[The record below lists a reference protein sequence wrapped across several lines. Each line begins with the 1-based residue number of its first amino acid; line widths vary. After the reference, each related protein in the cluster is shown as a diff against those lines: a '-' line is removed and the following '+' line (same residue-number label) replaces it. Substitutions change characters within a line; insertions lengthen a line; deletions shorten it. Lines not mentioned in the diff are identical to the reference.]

1 MGTDDIFSLSD
12 DELTLARLKSTDKN
26 KLIFG
31 ILLKY
36 FQFEGHYPKHIKYV
50 DPIMLNCIANQL
62 NIPSSLIKNFDFEGR
77 SSERFRQEIRNL
89 LGYRKVTL
97 KDIDQLKCW
106 LIENVFPDAVKKTQQ
121 IEYAYEYFRSKR
133 IEPFTSKEL
142 DRHINSAHKI
152 FERQLFYS
160 IYNELSDVTK
170 TTMDSLLSDDDE
182 SDNESE
188 LEDLSHIKFKHLK
201 QDIPGAKLK
210 NVEFAI
216 NKINYLR
223 KLQLP
228 ENILSNIAIKLINK
242 YYTRVMA
249 ELP

>member
-106 LIENVFPDAVKKTQQ
+106 LIENVFPDAVKKNT
-121 IEYAYEYFRSKR
+121 A
-133 IEPFTSKEL
+133 
-142 DRHINSAHKI
+142 N
-152 FERQLFYS
+152 
-160 IYNELSDVTK
+160 
-170 TTMDSLLSDDDE
+170 
-182 SDNESE
+182 
-188 LEDLSHIKFKHLK
+188 
-201 QDIPGAKLK
+201 
-210 NVEFAI
+210 
-216 NKINYLR
+216 
-223 KLQLP
+223 
-228 ENILSNIAIKLINK
+228 
-242 YYTRVMA
+242 
-249 ELP
+249 